1 MNKIKL
7 SIALLLFCCA
17 GAIASELKVT
27 TLETKSVNYENGEI
41 GATIFRTVCING
53 YQWLQSGSGNTK
65 TLSQMFEN
73 NIVYAGGV
81 KMYNVS
87 AIKCENK

>member
-1 MNKIKL
+1 MKKI
-7 SIALLLFCCA
+7 ILLLLISLSVFA
-17 GAIASELKVT
+17 DIKVT

-41 GATIFRTVCING
+41 GAPTFRILCING
-53 YQWLQSGSGNTK
+53 YRWLQSGSGNTK

-73 NIVYAGGV
+73 NIVYYGGV

>member
-7 SIALLLFCCA
+7 YIALLLFCCA
-17 GAIASELKVT
+17 GASELKVT

-41 GATIFRTVCING
+41 GAPTFRILCING
-53 YQWLQSGSGNTK
+53 YRWLQSGSGNTK

-73 NIVYAGGV
+73 NIVYYGGV

>member
-1 MNKIKL
+1 MKKI
-7 SIALLLFCCA
+7 ILLLLISLSVFA
-17 GAIASELKVT
+17 DIKVT
-27 TLETKSVNYENGEI
+27 TLESKSVNYENGEI
-41 GATIFRTVCING
+41 GATTFRILCINR

-73 NIVYAGGV
+73 NIVYYGGV

>member
-1 MNKIKL
+1 MKKIILIVIISL
-7 SIALLLFCCA
+7 SVFADI
-17 GAIASELKVT
+17 KVT
-27 TLETKSVNYENGEI
+27 TLETKTVNYENGEI
-41 GATIFRTVCING
+41 GASTFRILCING
-53 YQWLQSGSGNTK
+53 YQWLQSGSGSTK

>member
-1 MNKIKL
+1 MKKI
-7 SIALLLFCCA
+7 ILLLLISLSVFA
-17 GAIASELKVT
+17 DIKVT
-27 TLETKSVNYENGEI
+27 TLESKPVNYENGEI
-41 GATIFRTVCING
+41 GATIFRILCING

-73 NIVYAGGV
+73 NIVYYGGV

>member
-1 MNKIKL
+1 MKKI
-7 SIALLLFCCA
+7 ILLLLISLSVFA
-17 GAIASELKVT
+17 DIKVT

-41 GATIFRTVCING
+41 GAPTFRILCING
-53 YQWLQSGSGNTK
+53 YQWLQSGVGTGRSI
-65 TLSQMFEN
+65 SQMFEN
-73 NIVYAGGV
+73 NIVYTGGV

>member
-17 GAIASELKVT
+17 EAIASELKVT
-27 TLETKSVNYENGEI
+27 TLETKSVNYEK
-41 GATIFRTVCING
+41 GATTFRTVCING
-53 YQWLQSGSGNTK
+53 YQWLQSGSGTTK